1 MAIHD
6 VNALPT
12 TPTNRRLR
20 QQQLLTL
27 ISVLCEPR
35 QTHPNPDVR
44 RLIFDSR
51 LSWAS
56 MPVDAQS
63 SWLYLKNAAR
73 LREVAGCLVLTAD

>member
-1 MAIHD
+1 M
-6 VNALPT
+6 
-12 TPTNRRLR
+12 
-20 QQQLLTL
+20 
-27 ISVLCEPR
+27 CEPR
-35 QTHPNPDVR
+35 QAHPNPDVR

>member
-1 MAIHD
+1 MAIYD
-6 VNALPT
+6 VNALPS

-51 LSWAS
+51 LS
-56 MPVDAQS
+56 
-63 SWLYLKNAAR
+63 
-73 LREVAGCLVLTAD
+73 

>member
-1 MAIHD
+1 MAIYD
-6 VNALPT
+6 VNALPS

-56 MPVDAQS
+56 MPVD
-63 SWLYLKNAAR
+63 
-73 LREVAGCLVLTAD
+73 